1 MKQIYIKKKIKPK
14 KQYKKLIKK
23 LEIKTLKNIIFDR
36 GQGIIKINKD
46 KNINQS
52 KKKKFFN

>member
-1 MKQIYIKKKIKPK
+1 MKKIYLKKIKPK

-36 GQGIIKINKD
+36 GQGIIEIDKN

-52 KKKKFFN
+52 K